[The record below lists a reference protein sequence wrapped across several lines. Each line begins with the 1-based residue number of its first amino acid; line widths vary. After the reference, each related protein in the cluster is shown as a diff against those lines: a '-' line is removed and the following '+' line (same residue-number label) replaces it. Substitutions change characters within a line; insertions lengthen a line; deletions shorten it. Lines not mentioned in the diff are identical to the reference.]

1 MSNKII
7 VRKSNANPENIVFLG
22 FEVDVLGFMTQVVA
36 WKRHEKG
43 ADEALKLIKDKK
55 LKGKFVNGDFVFDN
69 GGMEIEVQ

>member
-1 MSNKII
+1 MNKII
-7 VRKSNANPENIVFLG
+7 ARKSNANQENIVFLG
-22 FEVDVLGFMTQVVA
+22 FETDTLGFMTQVVA

-69 GGMEIEVQ
+69 AGMEIEVQ